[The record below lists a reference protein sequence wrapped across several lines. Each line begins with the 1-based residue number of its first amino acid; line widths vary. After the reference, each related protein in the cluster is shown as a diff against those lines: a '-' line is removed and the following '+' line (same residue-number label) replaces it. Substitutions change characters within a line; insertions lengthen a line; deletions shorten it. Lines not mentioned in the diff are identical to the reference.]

1 MADFGVTYNTET
13 VAFLRRQPTMAHY
26 EQKTDSR
33 EFEVAKLDPQPGRP
47 IGDSREMDATDLTLR
62 IWHAHG
68 SDRAIPLTWDAD
80 SVFVYMI
87 ADLVAASRGRVAE
100 ELRGVMTAHFDSPAA
115 ALVAAKRIQMAS
127 SEFVACRPADALA
140 VAVLLS
146 RPVTAGPT
154 GLKPE
159 VQQALGLAKPGQIL
173 LEDIPWRLP
182 DIPGKFEFRAVPPL
196 ASWTGEAQIALKEL
210 LWTPPGQFAALQSRA
225 GDLAQSLTDEN
236 LPANATV
243 IVSPSLLGKVAS
255 PLPEPI
261 TDEPIFASREER
273 AGPVDTPTSDRS
285 NFDSPRL
292 DSPADSEAGRLDPG
306 RLGSG
311 HVEEVS
317 ETPFFTRTRII
328 FGAVA
333 VVIVASLTAV
343 FYHPTRVS
351 KPPEQTQQSSPASA
365 DGGSNNVVV
374 APKPPPSTPPVKKQE
389 KPVQAQTASNPPI
402 EKQPKNKKA
411 KPEEAPPPV
420 NVDGFSPKDI
430 QTLLQVAQNDLG
442 AGNYD
447 KARREYGIVARL
459 QPGNPDAKQGLHRL
473 DIIQSQNRQ

>member
-1 MADFGVTYNTET
+1 MA
-13 VAFLRRQPTMAHY
+13 QY

-33 EFEVAKLDPQPGRP
+33 EFEVAKLDQQPGRP
-47 IGDSREMDATDLTLR
+47 IGDSRQMDATDLSLR
-62 IWHAHG
+62 IWRARG

-127 SEFVACRPADALA
+127 SEFVACRPAEAFA
-140 VAVLLS
+140 VAVLIS
-146 RPVTAGPT
+146 RPVSLGPT

-182 DIPGKFEFRAVPPL
+182 DVPGKFEFRAVPPL
-196 ASWTGEAQIALKEL
+196 ASWTGEAQIGLKEL
-210 LWTPPGQFAALQSRA
+210 LWTAPGQFAALQSRA

-236 LPANATV
+236 LPANATA

-255 PLPEPI
+255 PPPERM

-273 AGPVDTPTSDRS
+273 AGAEDSPALDRS
-285 NFDSPRL
+285 SLDGPRL
-292 DSPADSEAGRLDPG
+292 DRPIDSEAGVLD
-306 RLGSG
+306 
-311 HVEEVS
+311 EVS

-328 FGAVA
+328 FGVVA
-333 VVIVASLTAV
+333 VVILASLTAV

-351 KPPEQTQQSSPASA
+351 KSPEQTQQSSPASA
-365 DGGSNNVVV
+365 DGGANSVVV
-374 APKPPPSTPPVKKQE
+374 TPEPPPSPPPTKKPE
-389 KPVQAQTASNPPI
+389 KPVQAHTSSNPPI
-402 EKQPKNKKA
+402 EKPPKNKKE
-411 KPEEAPPPV
+411 KPEDAAPPV
-420 NVDGFSPKDI
+420 SVDGFSQKDI
-430 QTLLQVAQNDLG
+430 PTLLQLAQSALG

-447 KARREYGIVARL
+447 KARREYGLVARL
-459 QPGNPDAKQGLHRL
+459 QPGNQDAKQGLHKL
-473 DIIQSQNRQ
+473 DIIQGQNR